1 MKYFT
6 LIATFILFFATLPK
20 VSAQYGYGY
29 PYGYGYGPA
38 GGVDRTIDRQKNL
51 PRSKKKKDKEEKKE
65 MVDVAVDFYAKEL
78 NLDSFQKAAMA
89 KVYRENK
96 DAIESIG
103 NEDTSFDVK
112 KQKSD
117 ELAKIIDAKIIP
129 LLSEE
134 QAAKYKVIQDK
145 HRK

>member
-1 MKYFT
+1 MKYFKF
-6 LIATFILFFATLPK
+6 IAAFVLFFATLPE

-38 GGVDRTIDRQKNL
+38 GGVDRRIDRQKNL
-51 PRSKKKKDKEEKKE
+51 PRTKKKAGKEEKKD
-65 MVDVAVDFYAKEL
+65 MVDLAVDFYTKEL
-78 NLDSFQKAAMA
+78 TLDSFQKAAMA

-103 NEDTSFDVK
+103 NEDTSFEVK

-129 LLSEE
+129 LLSED
-134 QAAKYKVIQDK
+134 QAAKYKAIQDK